1 MEDNEIKL
9 LPITE
14 DFTFKRVF
22 SYEGNE
28 DVLKD
33 LLEAIL
39 EIKIN
44 KVEVKNPEII
54 GDTIGSKKGVL
65 DIKAELDDGTL
76 IDVEIQAGNE
86 KNIEERST
94 TYVGELIAGELQA
107 GEKYIELKKVIF
119 IGILNFNY
127 YQRNSYHSIAKMKFE
142 KTKEKERVDMGY
154 KKEEEIAS
162 KYMEMHFIE
171 IPKFMKK
178 KTDKEDKLTQ
188 WLWLFSG
195 EGEKMKMAE
204 KKNKKVEKA
213 IKTLEKISMD
223 PKERE
228 IQRAIELGEFF
239 QRIRETK
246 AKEEEKVEIA
256 KRMKEKGMEIQL
268 IKEMTGLTEEEIKK
282 L

>member
-1 MEDNEIKL
+1 MEEKTKL
-9 LPITE
+9 LPITPITN
-14 DFTFKRVF
+14 DYIFKRVF

-76 IDVEIQAGNE
+76 IDVEMQAGNE

-188 WLWLFSG
+188 WLWLF
-195 EGEKMKMAE
+195 MKMAE

>member
-1 MEDNEIKL
+1 MEEKTKL
-9 LPITE
+9 LPITN
-14 DFTFKRVF
+14 DYIFKRVF

-44 KVEVKNPEII
+44 KVEVKNQEII
-54 GDTIGSKKGVL
+54 GDTIGSKKREL

-76 IDVEIQAGNE
+76 IDVEMQAGNE

>member
-1 MEDNEIKL
+1 
-9 LPITE
+9 
-14 DFTFKRVF
+14 
-22 SYEGNE
+22 
-28 DVLKD
+28 
-33 LLEAIL
+33 
-39 EIKIN
+39 
-44 KVEVKNPEII
+44 
-54 GDTIGSKKGVL
+54 
-65 DIKAELDDGTL
+65 
-76 IDVEIQAGNE
+76 
-86 KNIEERST
+86 
-94 TYVGELIAGELQA
+94 
-107 GEKYIELKKVIF
+107 
-119 IGILNFNY
+119 
-127 YQRNSYHSIAKMKFE
+127 
-142 KTKEKERVDMGY
+142 
-154 KKEEEIAS
+154 
-162 KYMEMHFIE
+162 MHFIE

-256 KRMKEKGMEIQL
+256 KRMKDKGMEIQL